1 MMNLKNFENC
11 IDHDESVIRHF
22 VEDPSYANLY
32 LQTVLADGDTEEIE
46 EVKGWINEARA
57 RVLEHEMELEVM
69 EA

>member
-1 MMNLKNFENC
+1 MIISTISHE
-11 IDHDESVIRHF
+11 EATIRHF
-22 VEDPSYANLY
+22 IEDPSYANLY

-57 RVLEHEMELEVM
+57 RVREHEMELEAV